1 MAKKDPLKGLTKLAR
16 ARRKLKMAVT
26 GKLPVSEHSPAGQ
39 KHLTKKAMEK
49 WEKDR
54 AKIKAK
60 PKPKPKPKA
69 EPKVRKG
76 SRTYK
81 GASGSDLKELEKRF
95 GKKT

>member
-39 KHLTKKAMEK
+39 AHLTK
-49 WEKDR
+49 R
-54 AKIKAK
+54 AKAKAK
-60 PKPKPKPKA
+60 AKTKAKLKPKTEA
-69 EPKVRKG
+69 KVRKG

>member
-16 ARRKLKMAVT
+16 AKRKLKMAVT

-39 KHLTKKAMEK
+39 AHLTK
-49 WEKDR
+49 R
-54 AKIKAK
+54 AKAKAKAKTKAKAK
-60 PKPKPKPKA
+60 PKTEA
-69 EPKVRKG
+69 KVRKG
-76 SRTYK
+76 SRMYR

>member
-1 MAKKDPLKGLTKLAR
+1 MVKKDPLKGLTKLAR
-16 ARRKLKMAVT
+16 AKRKLKMAVT

-39 KHLTKKAMEK
+39 AHLTK
-49 WEKDR
+49 R
-54 AKIKAK
+54 AKAKAK
-60 PKPKPKPKA
+60 TKLKPKTEA
-69 EPKVRKG
+69 KVRKG